1 MAGTQQA
8 TVLAVSGGA
17 SYTSAIFM
25 GVPLTVALMV
35 ALGALIA
42 VSNSERLSFTW
53 GAIGAAV
60 LTFALAL
67 ALGLGGG
74 MLVAWAAEQRW
85 PGIPVHAVHGVA
97 GLILAAYGQSRILPR
112 LLGRLDRQIDGGAQ

>member
-1 MAGTQQA
+1 MADMQQA

-25 GVPLTVALMV
+25 GVPLPVALMV

-42 VSNSERLSFTW
+42 VSNSERLEFN
-53 GAIGAAV
+53 ARDIVAAV
-60 LTFALAL
+60 LTFGLAL

-85 PGIPVHAVHGVA
+85 PGIPTKAVQGVA
-97 GLILAAYGQSRILPR
+97 GLILAAYGQSRILPK
-112 LLGRLDRQIDGGAQ
+112 LLGRIDRQIDGGAQ